1 MERFIADKERE
12 LSSAAD
18 EARRDVF
25 LRKLAELVRKKNGTN
40 ENEKTEEKK

>member
-1 MERFIADKERE
+1 MEKFIVDKEQG
-12 LSSAAD
+12 LASASD

-40 ENEKTEEKK
+40 ETEKKGETK

>member
-1 MERFIADKERE
+1 MEKRIADKEQE

-25 LRKLAELVRKKNGTN
+25 LRKLAELVHKQNGRKAA
-40 ENEKTEEKK
+40 EKKEDE